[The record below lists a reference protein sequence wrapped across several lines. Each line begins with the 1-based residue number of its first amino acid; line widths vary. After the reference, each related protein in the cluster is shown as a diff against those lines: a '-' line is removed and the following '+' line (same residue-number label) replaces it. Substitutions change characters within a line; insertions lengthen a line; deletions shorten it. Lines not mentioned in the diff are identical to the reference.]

1 MGSNEKDEKSPITTN
16 TPLSHEPSVKPVSP
30 SSVVFGPPNTEQ
42 QRQEKEEEE
51 EEYRR
56 RRLRLWMGGCMAGGT
71 VVACLALTTPFV
83 TSMMKSPLPYMA
95 TPGFKIRRA
104 LDFVV
109 SSSSLQTPCSATRT
123 TKMTTT
129 KQQQR
134 HQQQQ
139 RRVFVDLGSGDG
151 EGVYQALLAGYDSAI
166 GVELNWTLYLL
177 SQGRRILCWT
187 RDQRHRSQFYHG
199 NFFHASLPKLVEQQQ
214 QQQQQ
219 HSSTRFSTPHDH
231 KEDSLWTVMI
241 FGVTPL
247 MPRFSRMLAHVC
259 PTGTHI
265 LAYRFDLPLQPTTPP
280 TTTSTAATTNH
291 PEEQL
296 PDNINN
302 DTRSTITMNQQTNP
316 LITTEDD
323 SANHYTTGPLLR
335 ATRVYD
341 AQEMRVY
348 RKL

>member
-1 MGSNEKDEKSPITTN
+1 MGSNEKDEKTPFTTN
-16 TPLSHEPSVKPVSP
+16 TPLSREPNVKPVSP

-42 QRQEKEEEE
+42 QRQEKEEE

-109 SSSSLQTPCSATRT
+109 SLQTPCSATLS

-139 RRVFVDLGSGDG
+139 RHVFVDLGSGDG

-199 NFFHASLPKLVEQQQ
+199 NFFHASLPKLVEQQHHQ
-214 QQQQQ
+214 QQQL
-219 HSSTRFSTPHDH
+219 SSTRLSTPHDH

-265 LAYRFDLPLQPTTPP
+265 MAYRFDLPLQPTT
-280 TTTSTAATTNH
+280 TTTTTAATTNH

-296 PDNINN
+296 PDNNNNN
-302 DTRSTITMNQQTNP
+302 DTRSTTTKNQQTNP